1 MHELLNTLY
10 VLTQGSYIRLDHDTL
25 RLEVDGDARLVVPI
39 QHLRALVLFGN
50 VMVTPF
56 VLHRFAEEGR
66 NVVFLDSRGRFKGR
80 LEGAQSGNVLVRQAQ
95 HRIAGEE
102 PLALPLAK
110 AIVAGKVQNSRQVLL
125 RAAREAGPGADGEQL
140 RAAAEELGR
149 ALRTAGRSASLDEI
163 RGFEGYAA
171 QSYFAVF
178 TAMVRGDRERFKM
191 PGRSRRPPRDPLNA
205 LLSFLYTLL
214 LADCCAAVESVGLD
228 PQIGFLHAL
237 RPGRPALGLDL
248 VEEFRSIVADRLA
261 LTLINRRQLSAADF
275 EEQPGGAI
283 YLSEDGRRTVVTE
296 YQRRKQEEVTHPLLG
311 RTMPLGLVPFIQ
323 ARLLARHLRGDAD
336 RYLPFLPK

>member
-10 VLTQGSYIRLDHDTL
+10 VITQGSYLRLDHDTL
-25 RLEVDGDARLVVPI
+25 RLEVDGETRLVVPI

-66 NVVFLDSRGRFKGR
+66 SVVLLDSRGRFKGR
-80 LEGAQSGNVLVRQAQ
+80 LEGSQSGNVL
-95 HRIAGEE
+95 
-102 PLALPLAK
+102 
-110 AIVAGKVQNSRQVLL
+110 L
-125 RAAREAGPGADGEQL
+125 RRG
-140 RAAAEELGR
+140 AAEEL
-149 ALRTAGRSASLDEI
+149 AILLRTAGRSASLDEI
-163 RGFEGYAA
+163 RGFEGQAA

-178 TAMVRGDRERFKM
+178 TAMVRGDREYFKM
-191 PGRSRRPPRDPLNA
+191 LGRSRRPPRDPINA

-228 PQIGFLHAL
+228 PQIGFLHTL
-237 RPGRPALGLDL
+237 RPGRPTLGLDL

-261 LTLINRRQLSAADF
+261 LTLINRRQLSSADF
-275 EEQPGGAI
+275 EEQPSSTM
-283 YLSEDGRRTVVTE
+283 YLSEDGRRTVVAE
-296 YQRRKQEEVTHPLLG
+296 YQRRKQEEITHPLLN
-311 RTMPLGLVPFIQ
+311 RAMPLGLVPFIQ